1 MSRVKGEKS
10 ENFCEISF
18 LYAFCDSGAV
28 PGAFPAA
35 FFAVPS
41 AFSIAFS
48 AFLIISRAFPA
59 AFSAFPASFS
69 PNFLR
74 PGLNNFY
81 HLAIFVPKLF

>member
-10 ENFCEISF
+10 ENFCKISF

-35 FFAVPS
+35 FFAVPG

-48 AFLIISRAFPA
+48 AFLITSRRIPSCIF
-59 AFSAFPASFS
+59 
-69 PNFLR
+69 R
-74 PGLNNFY
+74 IPGL
-81 HLAIFVPKLF
+81 IFP

>member
-28 PGAFPAA
+28 PGAF
-35 FFAVPS
+35 
-41 AFSIAFS
+41 
-48 AFLIISRAFPA
+48 
-59 AFSAFPASFS
+59 S
-69 PNFLR
+69 PNFIR
-74 PGLNNFY
+74 SGLNNFY